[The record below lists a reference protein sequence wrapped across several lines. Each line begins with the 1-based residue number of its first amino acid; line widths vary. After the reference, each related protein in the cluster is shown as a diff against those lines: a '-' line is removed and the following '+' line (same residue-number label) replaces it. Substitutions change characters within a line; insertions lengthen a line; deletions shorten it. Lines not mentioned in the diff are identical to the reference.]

1 MRSSGM
7 RLSPRVRGIAGLT
20 SAITR
25 RAVSAA
31 ARVTST
37 EMPRLHIPSPSGGAT
52 WISATSTVTG
62 FFAEMARDC
71 QSCVVDS
78 AAAIVSS
85 CGPSSPT
92 TRWGARRGLPSG
104 REKPCGGV
112 VPAMVRP

>member
-37 EMPRLHIPSPSGGAT
+37 EMPRLHMSSPSGGAT
-52 WISATSTVTG
+52 WISATSSGMRPLLKSAGTS
-62 FFAEMARDC
+62 A
-71 QSCVVDS
+71 SDS
-78 AAAIVSS
+78 GTYSS
-85 CGPSSPT
+85 
-92 TRWGARRGLPSG
+92 RVGARRPRMS
-104 REKPCGGV
+104 
-112 VPAMVRP
+112 RPT